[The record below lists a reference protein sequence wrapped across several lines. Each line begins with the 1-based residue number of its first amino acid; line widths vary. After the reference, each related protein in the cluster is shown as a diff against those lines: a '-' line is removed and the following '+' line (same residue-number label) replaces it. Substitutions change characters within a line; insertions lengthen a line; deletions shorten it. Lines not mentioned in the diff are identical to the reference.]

1 MRANAHSS
9 IDSFT
14 HSLFD
19 EYLLSVPCVLAVG
32 AQRRAKPNAGRR
44 LSRRLRQ
51 QVNSQAR
58 IKPSGHAAGSVRV
71 TQGRGRWETRKLG

>member
-1 MRANAHSS
+1 MRVNAHSS

-32 AQRRAKPNAGRR
+32 AQR
-44 LSRRLRQ
+44 
-51 QVNSQAR
+51 
-58 IKPSGHAAGSVRV
+58 
-71 TQGRGRWETRKLG
+71 